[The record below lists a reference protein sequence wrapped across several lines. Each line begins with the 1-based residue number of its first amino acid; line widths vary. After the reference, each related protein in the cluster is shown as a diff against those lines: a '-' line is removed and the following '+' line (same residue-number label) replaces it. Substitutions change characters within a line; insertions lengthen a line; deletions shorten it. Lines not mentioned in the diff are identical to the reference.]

1 MALHSFQARRSE
13 PAAFAGVCMCCAS
26 PARRRTLG
34 ALAATG
40 FALLGGCAARVYE
53 DPVPDDPRATAQA
66 LAARLHLCRLA
77 FVVVRGRRIQ
87 RVEAVSGCD
96 EGALPGDVFQ
106 AASLGKPV
114 FAWAVLQLD
123 AQGALDLD
131 APVLRYLPGGYE
143 HTSNPFVRRAGRLDR
158 VDDPRLARVTAR
170 MLLQHAS
177 GLPNLPRAPLVFEG
191 EPGAAWRYS
200 GEGYTLLQRAVEAI
214 AGGPLD
220 RVMAGRVFGPL
231 GMASSGYPPDLHA
244 VPGHHEDGRPLPPP
258 RFDAPVAGTTLLTT
272 AGDYGRF
279 LAALLN
285 DERTL
290 RTIRS
295 SPVPVPNAPGLAW
308 GLGWGLAYAGAHPM
322 LWHWGSNLGFRSFVM
337 AAPDTGDAIALFTDS
352 DGGMAAAH
360 DLVRTVL
367 PTPREVFG
375 FRMLHG

>member
-1 MALHSFQARRSE
+1 MTLQDFQARGPG
-13 PAAFAGVCMCCAS
+13 PAASAGVGASCTS

-40 FALLGGCAARVYE
+40 LALLGGCAARGVE
-53 DPVPDDPRATAQA
+53 DPVPDDPRETARLLAT
-66 LAARLHLCRLA
+66 RLHLCRLA
-77 FVVVRGRRIQ
+77 FVVVRGRQVQ
-87 RVEAVSGCD
+87 RVDAVSGCD
-96 EGALPGDVFQ
+96 EGAAPGDVFQ

-114 FAWAVLQLD
+114 FAWAVLQLA

-143 HTSNPFVRRAGRLDR
+143 HSSNPFVRHAGHLDR

-170 MLLQHAS
+170 MLLQHTS
-177 GLPNLPRAPLVFEG
+177 GLPNLPRSPLVFEG
-191 EPGAAWRYS
+191 EPGATWRYS

-214 AGGPLD
+214 EGAPLD

-231 GMASSGYPPDLHA
+231 GMAGSGYPPDLHP
-244 VPGHHEDGRPLPPP
+244 VPGHHEDGRPLPTP

-285 DERTL
+285 DERAL
-290 RTIRS
+290 RTIQS
-295 SPVPVPNAPGLAW
+295 SPVPVPAAPGLAW
-308 GLGWGLAYAGAHPM
+308 GLGWGLASAGPHPL
-322 LWHWGSNLGFRSFVM
+322 LWHWGSNPGFRSFVM

-367 PTPREVFG
+367 PAPREVFG
-375 FRMLHG
+375 FRMLRG

>member
-1 MALHSFQARRSE
+1 LQDFQARGPG
-13 PAAFAGVCMCCAS
+13 PAAFAAVCTSCAS

-34 ALAATG
+34 ALAAAG
-40 FALLGGCAARVYE
+40 FGLLGGCATRSFD
-53 DPVPDDPRATAQA
+53 DPVPDDPRATAQG
-66 LAARLHLCRLA
+66 LATRLHLCRLA
-77 FVVVRGRRIQ
+77 FVVVRGRQVQ
-87 RVEAVSGCD
+87 RVDAVSGCD
-96 EGALPGDVFQ
+96 ESAAPGDVFQ

-114 FAWAVLQLD
+114 FAWAVLQLA

-143 HTSNPFVRRAGRLDR
+143 HTSNPFVRGAGHLDR
-158 VDDPRLARVTAR
+158 VDDPRLARVTAH
-170 MLLQHAS
+170 MLPQHTS

-214 AGGPLD
+214 NGEPLD
-220 RVMAGRVFGPL
+220 RFMARRVFGPL
-231 GMASSGYPPDLHA
+231 GMASSGYPPDLRP
-244 VPGHHEDGRPLPPP
+244 VPGHHDDGRPMRPP

-285 DERTL
+285 DERAL
-290 RTIRS
+290 RTIQS
-295 SPVPVPNAPGLAW
+295 APVPVPDAPGLAW
-308 GLGWGLAYAGAHPM
+308 GLGWGLANAGPRRL
-322 LWHWGSNLGFRSFVM
+322 LWHWGSNPGFRSFVM
-337 AAPDTGDAIALFTDS
+337 AAPESGDAIALFTDS

-367 PTPREVFG
+367 PTPREVFA
-375 FRMLHG
+375 FRMLRG